1 MRVLRDGGTALYQV
15 TQNSWRIIEVVR
27 SSTNLGVTATEW
39 HSPKIEPIDATA
51 NPDTPKP
58 ATHNELQLRLV
69 ALREKLSRLGA
80 LGYTHHLHHL
90 FIHVGSVIYIGV
102 AAGSEKEN
110 LLVSNLQ

>member
-1 MRVLRDGGTALYQV
+1 MSTPVPTIRSDSVRVLRDGGTALYQV

-58 ATHNELQLRLV
+58 ATHNELQPRLV
-69 ALREKLSRLGA
+69 ALREKLP
-80 LGYTHHLHHL
+80 TLHT
-90 FIHVGSVIYIGV
+90 
-102 AAGSEKEN
+102 
-110 LLVSNLQ
+110 LLVYSDVF